1 MLAIMH
7 EVMIHIYRFYN
18 GMNRMDLNYCSASPK
33 RMGEGGGS
41 YLSRVTY
48 GGNLP
53 LAYSIG

>member
-7 EVMIHIYRFYN
+7 EVMIHIYRFCI
-18 GMNRMDLNYCSASPK
+18 GINRMDLNYCSASPK

-41 YLSRVTY
+41 ARPRVTY